1 MKSSTGYTPTL
12 PKSLLF
18 IGSPGSGKTTFA
30 LQLPKVYAI
39 DCDDNLGGPVRHLR
53 STSFKGVFKYDSP
66 FTDAAGKPLARELQF
81 NRVIDLISEAVSDP
95 DVETV
100 VIDSL
105 STLIEM
111 MFYHILK
118 IQNKTLAKDFKSVD
132 KKFEFEDWAA
142 FGNLLRRLIFELK
155 ASGKRFIITA
165 HIKVEQDELTK
176 SLYKFINCPG
186 QTANYLS
193 GWFEEA
199 WEFYIQTSG
208 MPPNEKATRKIRTV
222 PDARS
227 QPLGLKSAAGFA
239 ATMDADATT
248 ILAKLS

>member
-1 MKSSTGYTPTL
+1 MKSSTTYTPTL

-30 LQLPKVYAI
+30 LQLPKVYLI
-39 DCDDNLGGPVRHLR
+39 DCDDNLGGPVRHL
-53 STSFKGVFKYDSP
+53 SLTKKPNFLYDTP
-66 FTDAAGKPLARELQF
+66 FTDATGKPLPRELQF
-81 NRVIDLISEAVSDP
+81 NRVIDLIDEAVKHP
-95 DVETV
+95 DVETI

-118 IQNKTLAKDFKSVD
+118 IQNKSLAKDFKTVD

-199 WEFYIQTSG
+199 WEFYIHTSG

-227 QPLGLKSAAGFA
+227 QPLGLKSAAGFT

>member
-1 MKSSTGYTPTL
+1 MKSSTTYTPTL

-30 LQLPKVYAI
+30 LQLPKVYLI
-39 DCDDNLGGPVRHLR
+39 DCDDNLGGPVRHL
-53 STSFKGVFKYDSP
+53 SLTKKPNFLYDTP
-66 FTDAAGKPLARELQF
+66 FTDATGKPLARELQF
-81 NRVIDLISEAVSDP
+81 NRVIDLIDEAVKHP
-95 DVETV
+95 DVETI

-118 IQNKTLAKDFKSVD
+118 IQNKSLAKNFQTVD

-199 WEFYIQTSG
+199 WEFYIHTSG